1 MYGKAKLPLSDEVLK
16 HSVFVNF
23 FKRRDVN
30 IEDVLFFVRRFK
42 IDLSADE
49 IIQLDE
55 EFIEYQLLK
64 EEEIPKS
71 VWDDATIVE
80 SEETKYFRMD
90 VIWGYLAKQK
100 SCFGRFSYKL
110 LSKITKLVLVLPH
123 SNAGEE
129 RVLSMIR
136 KNKTTFRS
144 SMSFETLSSILTVK
158 LSNAEAQNFKPKKEL
173 TKATRSATYEYN
185 KQHKSTT

>member
-23 FKRRDVN
+23 LKRSEVN

-42 IDLSADE
+42 IAFSANE
-49 IIQLDE
+49 INLLDE
-55 EFIEYQLLK
+55 KFMEYQLLK
-64 EEEIPKS
+64 NDEIPKS
-71 VWDDATIVE
+71 VWDGSTIVE
-80 SEETKYFRMD
+80 NEETKYFRMD

-100 SCFGRFSYKL
+100 SCFGRYSYKL
-110 LSKITKLVLVLPH
+110 LSKIAKLVLVLPH

-129 RVLSMIR
+129 RVFSMVR

-144 SMSFETLSSILTVK
+144 SMSFETLSSILIVK
-158 LSNAEAQNFKPKKEL
+158 LSSAAAQSFKPDKEL
-173 TKATRSATYEYN
+173 TKAAKSATYEYN
-185 KQHKSTT
+185 KQHKST